1 MRSFTMSDESSKS
14 LLMLL
19 VILKMSLDFPLTQKL
34 LNLKQLQENQNGDR
48 ISPNTLKIILICQ
61 DHLESIL
68 MSLLIMTF
76 EDLFIVEKPLLIQI
90 IDLEQ
95 ATHMEEINQHDH
107 LVKQIL
113 DHKQV
118 KFLKDKKLIS
128 SQIFN
133 SGLQCQDPAIV
144 KNDQDVQ
151 HGKCLRLKDSKK
163 M

>member
-1 MRSFTMSDESSKS
+1 
-14 LLMLL
+14 
-19 VILKMSLDFPLTQKL
+19 
-34 LNLKQLQENQNGDR
+34 
-48 ISPNTLKIILICQ
+48 
-61 DHLESIL
+61 
-68 MSLLIMTF
+68 MTF

-90 IDLEQ
+90 IDPEQ
-95 ATHMEEINQHDH
+95 ATHMEEINQLDL

-128 SQIFN
+128 SRIFN
-133 SGLQCQDPAIV
+133 RGLQCQDPAIV
-144 KNDQDVQ
+144 KNDQDAQ